1 MNRNNNVR
9 SNFKNT
15 SHVNRPG
22 MQRNMRNNTN
32 RNINQND
39 KKDSLKSNANNVS
52 QSKDNKEKDNIDTV
66 LKKLWSDNIVW
77 TRFFI
82 ISAISGI
89 GDLQIITKRLIK
101 NPTDFANV
109 LKKYYGEENSKKF
122 EALMMDHLLIGIKLI
137 NTAKSGN
144 ISAIKGMRTQWY
156 KNADEIAELLSLI
169 NTNWSSNEWKKML
182 YENLKLTEEQVIKR
196 FGRQYNEDIL
206 SFEKIDSLSV
216 KMAEIMTEGIMKQIK

>member
-9 SNFKNT
+9 SNLKNN
-15 SHVNRPG
+15 SQGNRAG
-22 MQRNMRNNTN
+22 MQKNMRNNVN
-32 RNINQND
+32 RGISQND
-39 KKDSLKSNANNVS
+39 KKESIKNNVNNSS
-52 QSKDNKEKDNIDTV
+52 QNKASKEKDNIDII
-66 LKKLWSDNIVW
+66 LKKLWSDNIIW

-89 GDLQIITKRLIK
+89 GDLQIITKRLVK

-109 LKKYYGEENSKKF
+109 LKKYYGEENAKRF

-144 ISAIKGMRTQWY
+144 INSIKGMRTQWY
-156 KNADEIAELLSLI
+156 KNADEIAELLASI
-169 NTNWSSNEWKKML
+169 NSNWSSSEWQKML
-182 YENLKLTEEQVIKR
+182 YENLKLTEDQVIKR

-206 SFEKIDSLSV
+206 SFEKIDSLSI
-216 KMAEIMTEGIMKQIK
+216 KMAEIMAEGIMK